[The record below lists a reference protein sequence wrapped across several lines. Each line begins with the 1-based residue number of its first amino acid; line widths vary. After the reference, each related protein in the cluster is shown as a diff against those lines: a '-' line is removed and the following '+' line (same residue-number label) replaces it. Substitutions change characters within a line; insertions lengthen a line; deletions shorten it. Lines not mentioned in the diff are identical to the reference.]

1 MKRVAIF
8 ASYSKDGV
16 IAPYV
21 IYYLKGLKAVAD
33 RIIFIADNEASS
45 REEEKIIGLVIYS
58 QFKRHGC
65 YDFGS
70 YRRGYEWAEKRGLLQ
85 DADELIFC
93 NDSCYGP
100 IYPFEEVF
108 AKMEKRDCDFWGM
121 VSSCQVRFHLQSNFL
136 VFKKKV
142 FSSEIFASFVK
153 SFEAQ
158 KDFWNYVLMYETR
171 FAEHLC
177 NAGFKCS
184 SLIDC
189 ADYEKR
195 SKGFNP
201 TFFPV
206 SVLKD
211 GLPLIKRKMFGH
223 QHRGML
229 KESLSETLRLVKSI
243 NREVYNFI
251 WRDNNAVVLI
261 PVYKKEPSVNE
272 KESLLQVLRVL
283 SFHDIRFVC
292 PKGLDMSLYDKIV
305 GYVLPKERF
314 DRKFFDGI
322 QGYNLLM
329 TDVSFYRR
337 FSDYEYM
344 LIYQLDA
351 WVFSDQLAEW
361 CAKGYDYVGAPWFEA
376 HKTHEEGYPLWCC
389 GNGGF
394 SLRRI
399 SKFIEVTNPRTRFIS
414 PKDKNIRKY
423 FCSFKTF
430 GKGLKYMLGLE
441 NNMARYRKE
450 HSYLW
455 EDTYFSYGLDGT
467 PHEMKRPSPEEA
479 AEFSFECSPKYLYNL
494 IGKKLPF
501 GCHAWRRYQYDEFWH
516 QYIDTKKNKI
526 SIVTINYNNLE
537 GLKRTQ
543 ESIACQTYKDYEWI
557 VVDGGSTDGS
567 KEFIEKHSNE
577 MSFWCSEKDGGVYN
591 AQNKGTKHASGDYV
605 IYMNSGDTF
614 YDAHV
619 LEDIFMDFQTEDVL
633 YGDWTQVFPNGKEKN
648 LEPSPNADYL
658 FFLTDNICHQ
668 AMFIK
673 TQLLKESPY
682 DESYKLYA
690 DWAKWAE
697 LSYKDKSFKY
707 FHRMICNFMMGGISG
722 ENEENNAKERERIK
736 KEFYPE
742 SISIWAIRQDNQ
754 IRVLSAKRRKHN
766 RIIRWLIFACGLLL
780 VTNLITW
787 LYILCK

>member
-8 ASYSKDGV
+8 ASYDRNGV
-16 IAPYV
+16 IASYV
-21 IYYLKGLKAVAD
+21 TYYLQGLKTVAD
-33 RIIFIADNEASS
+33 KIIFIADNDVNPEEAD
-45 REEEKIIGLVIYS
+45 KIKGIVVHS
-58 QFKRHGC
+58 QCTPHGC

-70 YRRGYEWAEKRGLLQ
+70 YRRGYEWAEENGLLE

-100 IYPFEEVF
+100 IYPFEDAF

-121 VSSCQVRFHLQSNFL
+121 VSSCQIRFHLQSNFL
-136 VFKKKV
+136 VFKKNV
-142 FSSEIFASFVK
+142 FSSEIFKSFVK

-158 KDFWNYVLMYETR
+158 KDFWNYVMIYETR

-184 SLIDC
+184 SLIDY
-189 ADYEKR
+189 ADYDKQN
-195 SKGFNP
+195 KGFNP

-229 KESLSETLRLVKSI
+229 KESLSETVGMIKSI
-243 NREVYNFI
+243 NKEVYDFI
-251 WRDNNAVVLI
+251 WHDNNAVVLI
-261 PVYKKEPSVNE
+261 PVYKTEPSADE
-272 KESLLQVLRVL
+272 KSSLKQALKVL

-292 PKGLDMSLYDKIV
+292 PKGLDMSSYDKIV
-305 GYVLPKERF
+305 GYALPKERF
-314 DRKFFDGI
+314 DKKFFDGI

-337 FSDYEYM
+337 FSEYEYM

-351 WVFSDQLAEW
+351 WVFSDQLAQW

-376 HKTHEEGYPLWCC
+376 HKTFEEGYPLWCC

-399 SKFIEVTNPRTRFIS
+399 PKFIEVTNPCTRFLSRKEI
-414 PKDKNIRKY
+414 DVCRYFRNI
-423 FCSFKTF
+423 KTF
-430 GKGLKYMLGLE
+430 WKGLKYLFGLD
-441 NNMARYRKE
+441 NNMAWYRKE

-479 AEFSFECSPKYLYNL
+479 AEFSFECSPEYLYNL
-494 IGKKLPF
+494 IGNKLPF
-501 GCHAWRRYQYDEFWH
+501 GCHAWRKYQYDEFWSN
-516 QYIDTKKNKI
+516 YISTQRNRI
-526 SIVTINYNNLE
+526 SIISINYNNLE
-537 GLKRTQ
+537 GLKQTR
-543 ESIACQTYKDYEWI
+543 ESILCQTYKNYEWI
-557 VVDGGSTDGS
+557 VVDGGSNDGS
-567 KEFIEKHSNE
+567 KEFIEEHSDE
-577 MSFWCSEKDGGVYN
+577 MSFWCSERDEGVYN
-591 AQNKGTKHASGDYV
+591 AQNKGTKLASGDYV

-614 YDAHV
+614 YDSRV
-619 LEDIFMDFQTEDVL
+619 LEDVFFECQTEDVL
-633 YGDWTQVFPNGKEKN
+633 YGDWTQVFMEGKKKEIIS
-648 LEPSPNADYL
+648 SPGADYM
-658 FFLTDNICHQ
+658 FFLSNNICHQ

-673 TQLLKESPY
+673 TSLLKESPY
-682 DESYKLYA
+682 DETYKLYA

-697 LSYKDKSFKY
+697 LAYKGKSFKY
-707 FHRMICNFMMGGISG
+707 FHRMICNFMMGGMSG
-722 ENEENNAKERERIK
+722 ENEKENTKERNRIK

-742 SISIWAIRQDNQ
+742 SISRWAIQQDNQ
-754 IRVLSAKRRKHN
+754 IRFLSEKRKKKN
-766 RIIRWLIFACGLLL
+766 QIIKLLACVSGLLL
-780 VTNLITW
+780 VSNIFTLLW
-787 LYILCK
+787 LLFR

>member
-1 MKRVAIF
+1 MKRIAIF
-8 ASYSKDGV
+8 ASYNRNGV
-16 IAPYV
+16 IAPYI
-21 IYYLKGLKAVAD
+21 IYYLQGLKKVAD
-33 RIIFIADNEASS
+33 NIVFIADNEMSPD
-45 REEEKIIGLVIYS
+45 EVDKIKDTVVYS
-58 QFKRHGC
+58 QCKHHGC

-70 YRRGYEWAEKRGLLQ
+70 YRRGFEWAENNGLLK
-85 DADELIFC
+85 DADELILC

-108 AKMEKRDCDFWGM
+108 IKMEERDCDFWGM
-121 VSSCQVRFHLQSNFL
+121 VSSCQVKFHLQSNFL

-142 FSSEIFASFVK
+142 FSSEVFKSFVK

-158 KDFWNYVLMYETR
+158 KDFWDYVLMYETR
-171 FAEHLC
+171 FAELLC

-189 ADYEKR
+189 ADYDKR
-195 SKGFNP
+195 NKGFNP

-223 QHRGML
+223 LHRGML
-229 KESLSETLRLVKSI
+229 KESLSEALRLIKST
-243 NREVYNFI
+243 NEAVYNLI

-261 PVYKKEPSVNE
+261 PVYKKEPSANE
-272 KESLLQVLRVL
+272 KRSLSQALRVL

-292 PKGLDMSLYDKIV
+292 PKGLDMSAYDEIV
-305 GYVLPKERF
+305 GYALPKERF
-314 DRKFFDGI
+314 DKKFFDGI
-322 QGYNLLM
+322 QGYNQMM

-376 HKTHEEGYPLWCC
+376 HKTYEEGYPLWCC

-399 SKFIEVTNPRTRFIS
+399 SKFIEVTNPRTHFLSIKAGDMKKCFR
-414 PKDKNIRKY
+414 
-423 FCSFKTF
+423 SFKTF
-430 GKGLKYMLGLE
+430 VGALVRLLGWR
-441 NNMARYRKE
+441 NNMAWYRKKR
-450 HSYLW
+450 SDLW
-455 EDTYFSYGLDGT
+455 EDTYFSYGLNGT
-467 PHEMKRPSPEEA
+467 PHEMKRPAPEEA
-479 AEFSFECSPKYLYNL
+479 AEFSFECSPEYLYNL

-501 GCHAWRRYQYDEFWH
+501 GCHAWRRYQYDEFWSR
-516 QYIDTKKNKI
+516 YIDCVKNKI

-537 GLKRTQ
+537 GLKRTR
-543 ESIACQTYKDYEWI
+543 ESIACQTYENYEWI

-567 KEFIEKHSNE
+567 KEYLEEHSDE
-577 MSFWCSEKDGGVYN
+577 MSFWCSERDWGVYN
-591 AQNKGTKHASGDYV
+591 AQNKGTKQASGDYV

-619 LEDIFMDFQTEDVL
+619 LEDVFLEIQTEDIL
-633 YGDWTQVFPNGKEKN
+633 YGDWAQVFANGKKRI
-648 LEPSPNADYL
+648 LEPSPNVDYL
-658 FFLTDNICHQ
+658 FFLSDNICHQ

-673 TQLLKESPY
+673 TSLLKESPY

-697 LSYKDKSFKY
+697 LAYKGKSFKY
-707 FHRMICNFMMGGISG
+707 FHRMICNFMMGGLSE
-722 ENEENNAKERERIK
+722 ENEEENTKERNRIK

-742 SISIWAIRQDNQ
+742 SISRWAIRQDNQ
-754 IRVLSAKRRKHN
+754 IRFLSEKRKKKN
-766 RIIRWLIFACGLLL
+766 RIIKLLACICGLLL
-780 VTNLITW
+780 VSNIFTLLW
-787 LYILCK
+787 LLFR